1 MTSVEDKIEH
11 PISEDED
18 DEIDDW
24 MKSVENKIAIL
35 EKSTEKL
42 KKSTEKL
49 KKSTKKLKKE
59 MIKRRREVDDNKER
73 QKNICERIE
82 AFERLFKIDKNEVN
96 YESE

>member
-1 MTSVEDKIEH
+1 MTSVEDKIDH

-18 DEIDDW
+18 EYDEIDDR

-42 KKSTEKL
+42 K
-49 KKSTKKLKKE
+49 
-59 MIKRRREVDDNKER
+59 ER
-73 QKNICERIE
+73 NE

>member
-1 MTSVEDKIEH
+1 MTSIEDKIEH
-11 PISEDED
+11 PISEDDDED

-42 KKSTEKL
+42 KESTENNEKRIAIIEKRIIEKSTEKL
-49 KKSTKKLKKE
+49 K
-59 MIKRRREVDDNKER
+59 
-73 QKNICERIE
+73 ERIE

-96 YESE
+96 CESE

>member
-1 MTSVEDKIEH
+1 
-11 PISEDED
+11 
-18 DEIDDW
+18 
-24 MKSVENKIAIL
+24 
-35 EKSTEKL
+35 
-42 KKSTEKL
+42 
-49 KKSTKKLKKE
+49 

>member
-1 MTSVEDKIEH
+1 MTSIEDKIDH

-18 DEIDDW
+18 EYDEIDDW

-35 EKSTEKL
+35 

-49 KKSTKKLKKE
+49 KESTENNEKRIAILEKSTKKLK
-59 MIKRRREVDDNKER
+59 
-73 QKNICERIE
+73 ERIE

-96 YESE
+96 CE